1 MISVI
6 TIFQYP
12 PPPAHQNW
20 ISTAWSASFGKAA
33 FKRQTA
39 NTLDKWS
46 SGAFSGFFEQEKR
59 RTGKAHEKLL
69 TGLREVMVGQ
79 SWTPPVGSIAERVRK
94 EQALEAC
101 AQRLNLLTSVSKPV
115 TSFKLSH
122 ASSA

>member
-20 ISTAWSASFGKAA
+20 ISTAWSASFG
-33 FKRQTA
+33 F
-39 NTLDKWS
+39 L
-46 SGAFSGFFEQEKR
+46 EQEKR
-59 RTGKAHEKLL
+59 RTRKAHEKLL

-101 AQRLNLLTSVSKPV
+101 AQRLNLLTIASKAV

>member
-1 MISVI
+1 VLLPFSNILHPLRIKTGS
-6 TIFQYP
+6 QQ
-12 PPPAHQNW
+12 HGLHR
-20 ISTAWSASFGKAA
+20 SAKPHLND
-33 FKRQTA
+33 TA

-46 SGAFSGFFEQEKR
+46 SGAFSGFLEQEKR
-59 RTGKAHEKLL
+59 RTRKAHEKLL

-101 AQRLNLLTSVSKPV
+101 AQRLNLLTIASKAV